1 MSFQKR
7 VRQALIRAGFTDDQV
22 VIGWL
27 NWQEPTPA
35 GAQRQLLA
43 EQPSAIY
50 WLATGFPTDGL
61 ATLYDIPTLLR
72 AGLPPGIPPAQPLG
86 AWGDDDTVA
95 EALVEK
101 VKAVLGGS

>member
-7 VRQALIRAGFTDDQV
+7 VRQALIRAGFTDDKV
-22 VIGWL
+22 VISWL

-72 AGLPPGIPPAQPLG
+72 AGLPPRYPARAAPRCLG
-86 AWGDDDTVA
+86 RR
-95 EALVEK
+95 
-101 VKAVLGGS
+101 